1 MSHVDYGFIA
11 HTHTQTTV
19 ADALVQTTVQ
29 TRRGVGLRSSIHGRR
44 RREIKLQQEQQSS
57 LPSRSH
63 AIGGGVNPGHS
74 RCSR

>member
-11 HTHTQTTV
+11 HTHTDDRCRRPC
-19 ADALVQTTVQ
+19 ADDRT
-29 TRRGVGLRSSIHGRR
+29 RGVGLKSSIHGRR

-63 AIGGGVNPGHS
+63 AIEAV
-74 RCSR
+74 

>member
-1 MSHVDYGFIA
+1 MLIMGLW

-19 ADALVQTTVQ
+19 AVLQTTVQ

-63 AIGGGVNPGHS
+63 AIEAV
-74 RCSR
+74 